1 MSKTKEPL
9 QPLQKPLNFTTWKEM
24 ANYYLDALKR
34 ERDEKL
40 FYKHSYETEHEQY
53 IAQNTMFRQLQSE
66 FNSKFQETK
75 EIQEVAFA
83 EEESDERASK
93 NITDIVRGNKPN
105 LWRLTWAIVSLVLGG
120 FLIWQ
125 LAVNVEFRAAVLN
138 PVVIMLVVIAIVFA
152 YLILRKLRKR

>member
-1 MSKTKEPL
+1 MSKTKE
-9 QPLQKPLNFTTWKEM
+9 PLQKPLNFTTWKEM
-24 ANYYLDALKR
+24 AQYYLNAFKKER
-34 ERDEKL
+34 EEKL

>member
-1 MSKTKEPL
+1 MSKTKE
-9 QPLQKPLNFTTWKEM
+9 PLQKPLNFTTWKEM
-24 ANYYLDALKR
+24 AQYYLNAFKKER
-34 ERDEKL
+34 EEKL

-66 FNSKFQETK
+66 FNSKFEETK

-93 NITDIVRGNKPN
+93 NITDVVRGNRQN